1 MIPITLSLA
10 GFLSYRQP
18 QTLDFTQFDL
28 ACISGSNGAGKSSLL
43 DAITWVLFGQAR
55 KRDESLIN
63 TACDKAEVTLDFE
76 YENQVYRVH
85 RSITK
90 GKGSQVDLFIE
101 KGLKADGSSDWK
113 TLSERTLR
121 ETEALIVHTL
131 RLDYETFTNAS
142 FFLQGKADMFAQQR
156 PSDRKRILAS
166 ILGLDV
172 WEAYREQANL
182 ERKQKESDLKTIDGR
197 LGDIQEELGQEDAR
211 RKKLAEVERDLKT
224 LSASREQQS
233 KLLDEAKKM
242 QASLKG
248 KMDMLNTLGSQLETS
263 TQSRDHN
270 LDLLNQRREEMAGYQ
285 SLLERAGEIEQAHAD
300 WQAMRKELESLDKVA
315 EQFRAYQDRQQ
326 EPLRQIAA
334 EKARLEQEI
343 SHLESNLEALAANE
357 SLLPM
362 LNQQLEAAEAEIKKC
377 QQQISQRAAI
387 EEEISQLNQERADA
401 RAENPRLK
409 AEMDEIKA
417 RRDQLLKTEGATCP
431 VCGQTLSEKERQELI
446 DKYFEEGTTR
456 GDKFRANQDLLKDFD
471 QRMAQKEAAI
481 NGLRQADDALR
492 NATRQADQAKDRIGQ
507 VKTQRDDWDAKSAP
521 HLAEL
526 KKTLSGEHFLPEA
539 RKVLAAVEAE
549 LKALGYDA
557 GAHNALRQKE
567 IAAREV
573 ESEFTDLGKAR
584 AAMAPLGRQVKDL
597 ETQLQ
602 KQESEIERLQKAYD
616 DSAAQLAA
624 EQAGMPDIRAA
635 EEALFTAQE
644 AVNQLNRE
652 LGSAR
657 QNVAVLATLKE
668 RQKGLGEERE
678 EVSRLI
684 EQYKMLERA
693 FGKDGVPAL
702 LIEQALPEIE
712 ENANITLGR
721 LTDNSMSVR
730 FDTQRAFKDE
740 KREDKKETLDIRIS
754 DGSGTRDYEMFSGGE
769 AFRVNFA
776 IRLALSRILAQR
788 AGARL
793 QTLVIDEGFGN
804 QDAQGKQRLI
814 EVINLVKGD
823 FAKVLVIT
831 HLEDLKDHFPNRIEV
846 EKTDKGSV
854 VRVS

>member
-1 MIPITLSLA
+1 MIPIKLSLA

-18 QTLDFTQFDL
+18 QSLDFNQFDV

-55 KRDESLIN
+55 KRDDSLIN

-76 YENQVYRVH
+76 YENQVYRIH
-85 RSITK
+85 RSITR
-90 GKGSQVDLFIE
+90 GKGSQVDFFIE
-101 KGLKADGSSDWK
+101 KGLKPDGSSDWK

-121 ETEALIVHTL
+121 DTEALIEHTL
-131 RLDYETFTNAS
+131 RMDYETFTNAS

-182 ERKQKESDLKTIDGR
+182 ERKQKEGDLKIIDGR
-197 LGDIQEELGQEDAR
+197 LVDIIDELGEEDAR
-211 RKKLAEVERDLKT
+211 RKRLAEVERDLKT
-224 LSASREQQS
+224 LSTSREQQS
-233 KLLDEAKKM
+233 KLLEEARKL
-242 QASLKG
+242 QASLNG
-248 KMDMLNTLGSQLETS
+248 KVDLLNTLGSQLETS
-263 TQSRDHN
+263 THNRDRN
-270 LDLLNQRREEMAGYQ
+270 LELLNERQEEMAGYR
-285 SLLERAGEIEQAHAD
+285 SLLDRAVEIEKAHAD
-300 WQAMRKELESLDKVA
+300 WRAMRQQLEALDKVA

-326 EPLRQIAA
+326 EPLRQIEA
-334 EKARLEQEI
+334 ERARLGQEI
-343 SHLESNLEALAANE
+343 SHLESNLQALEANE

-362 LNQQLEAAEAEIKKC
+362 LNKQLEMAEVEIKKC
-377 QQQISQRAAI
+377 QHQINQRAAI

-409 AEMDEIKA
+409 AEMEDLRA
-417 RRDQLLKTEGATCP
+417 RLDQLEKMVEAACP
-431 VCGQTLSEKERQELI
+431 VCKKPLSEKDRQVMIEQ
-446 DKYFEEGTTR
+446 YYTEGNDR
-456 GDKFRANQDLLKDFD
+456 KARFRANEALLKDFD
-471 QRMAQKEAAI
+471 LRMAQKEAVI
-481 NGLRQADDALR
+481 NGLRQADEALR
-492 NATRQADQAKDRIGQ
+492 NATRQADQVKDRISQ
-507 VKTQRDDWDAKSAP
+507 VKAQRDDWDATTAP
-521 HLAEL
+521 RLAEL
-526 KKTLSGEHFLPEA
+526 RKTLSGEHFLPES

-549 LKALGYDA
+549 LKTLGYDA

-567 IAAREV
+567 MAAREA
-573 ESEFTDLGKAR
+573 EGEFTSLGNAR
-584 AAMAPLGRQVKDL
+584 AAMAPLGRQIKDL
-597 ETQLQ
+597 ESQF
-602 KQESEIERLQKAYD
+602 KQQNDDVERLQKSYD

-624 EQAGMPDIRAA
+624 EQAGLPDIHAA
-635 EEALFTAQE
+635 EEALFNAQE

-678 EVSRLI
+678 EVTRLI

-721 LTDNSMSVR
+721 LSDNSMSVR

-754 DGSGTRDYEMFSGGE
+754 DGAGTRDYEMYSGGE

-776 IRLALSRILAQR
+776 IRLALSRILAHR

-793 QTLVIDEGFGN
+793 QTVVIDEGFGN
-804 QDAQGKQRLI
+804 QDAQGRQRLI
-814 EVINLVKGD
+814 EAINLVKGD
-823 FAKVLVIT
+823 YAKVLVIT
-831 HLEDLKDHFPNRIEV
+831 HLDELKDAFPSRIEV

-854 VRVS
+854 VRVT